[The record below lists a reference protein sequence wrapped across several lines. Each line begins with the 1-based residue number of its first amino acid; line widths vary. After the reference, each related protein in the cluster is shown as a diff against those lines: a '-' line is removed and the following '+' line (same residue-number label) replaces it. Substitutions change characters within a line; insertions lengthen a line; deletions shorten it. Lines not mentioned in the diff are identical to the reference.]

1 MTQEPKKISPSDA
14 AAPTPVSVPN
24 ATAKVAGAAP
34 SYKDTLFEFP
44 TEYPLKIA
52 GKNTVELEATVIEI
66 VRRHVEDFDHATLT
80 VRESKGGKYL
90 AVSVSFTARSKSQL
104 DALYQDLTDHPHVVW
119 AL

>member
-1 MTQEPKKISPSDA
+1 MTEDTKK
-14 AAPTPVSVPN
+14 PTPVPS
-24 ATAKVAGAAP
+24 ATAAPAKAVGGAP

-52 GKNTVELEATVIEI
+52 GKNTVELEATVIDI
-66 VRRHVEDFDHATLT
+66 VRRHVEDFDHTTLT

-90 AVSVSFTARSKSQL
+90 AVSVSFTARSKPQL
-104 DALYQDLTDHPHVVW
+104 DALYQDLTDHPHIVW